1 MTATTVR
8 IRAIEPHGPLF
19 EGAIAVYG
27 DAFAEPPYSDLDRGR
42 EVRARIRDT
51 HRYRKGFRFLIAESA
66 DGEVCGMAYGY
77 HGEDGQWWH
86 DAVVRWVGPRVAAV
100 WLSDAYEVVEVAV
113 APDAQGRGVGS
124 ALVNALLDGLTE
136 RTAVLSTRTDSRA
149 HELYARLG
157 FEYLA
162 EMTFT
167 AGGWPFYIMG
177 RRLR

>member
-1 MTATTVR
+1 MTATTFR
-8 IRAIEPHGPLF
+8 IRSIEPIGPLF
-19 EGAIAVYG
+19 EGAIDVYA

-51 HRYRKGFRFLIAESA
+51 HRYRRGFTFLIAEA
-66 DGEVCGMAYGY
+66 NGAVCGMTYGY

-86 DAVVRWVGPRVAAV
+86 DAVARHLGHPRAQE
-100 WLSDAYEVVEVAV
+100 WLGDAYEVVEVAV
-113 APDAQGRGVGS
+113 APGAQGRGIGT
-124 ALVNALLDGLTE
+124 ALVTALLEGRPE

-157 FEYLA
+157 FVYLA

-177 RRLR
+177 RRLP